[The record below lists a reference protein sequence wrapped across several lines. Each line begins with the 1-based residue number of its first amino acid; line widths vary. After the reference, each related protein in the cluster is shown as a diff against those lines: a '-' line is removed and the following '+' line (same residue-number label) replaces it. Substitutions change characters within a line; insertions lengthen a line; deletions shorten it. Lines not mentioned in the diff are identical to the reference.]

1 MTTSYAVVLT
11 TAKSL
16 EDARGIAE
24 KVLSQQL
31 AACVQLLAI
40 NSLYTWKGEVAE
52 ESEVLLLLK
61 TRQELYSELEKAI
74 LSVHKYET
82 PEILLLPAGQGLPA
96 YLDWIDE
103 VT

>member
-1 MTTSYAVVLT
+1 LT
-11 TAKSL
+11 TAKSPG
-16 EDARGIAE
+16 DARRIAD
-24 KVLSQQL
+24 KVLSEKL

-61 TRQELYSELEKAI
+61 TRQELYPELEKAI
-74 LSVHKYET
+74 VSVHKYET
-82 PEILLLPAGQGLPA
+82 PEILLLSVDRGLPA
-96 YLDWIDE
+96 YLGWIDE

>member
-1 MTTSYAVVLT
+1 M
-11 TAKSL
+11 
-16 EDARGIAE
+16 
-24 KVLSQQL
+24 
-31 AACVQLLAI
+31 
-40 NSLYTWKGEVAE
+40 
-52 ESEVLLLLK
+52 LLLLK

-82 PEILLLPAGQGLPA
+82 PEILLLPVDQGLPA

>member
-1 MTTSYAVVLT
+1 MTSYAVVLT
-11 TAKSL
+11 TAKSPG
-16 EDARGIAE
+16 DARRIAD
-24 KVLSQQL
+24 KVLSEKL

-61 TRQELYSELEKAI
+61 TRQELYPELEKAI
-74 LSVHKYET
+74 VSVHKYET
-82 PEILLLPAGQGLPA
+82 PEILLLSVDRGLPA
-96 YLDWIDE
+96 YLGWIDE

>member
-24 KVLSQQL
+24 KVLSEQL
-31 AACVQLLAI
+31 AACVQLVPI

-82 PEILLLPAGQGLPA
+82 PEILLLPVGHGLPA